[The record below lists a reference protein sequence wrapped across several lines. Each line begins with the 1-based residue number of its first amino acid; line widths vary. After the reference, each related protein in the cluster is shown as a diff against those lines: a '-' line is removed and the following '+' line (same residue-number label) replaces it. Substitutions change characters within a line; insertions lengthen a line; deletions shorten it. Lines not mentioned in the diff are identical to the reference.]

1 MSEYKTGEQMAADN
15 ERLQE
20 YIRVAQE
27 DMRGATISA
36 FTLGVEAGLRLAAE
50 RIAAGGTVQEKGGGE
65 AVACRTCGGGGSLLT
80 MEADR
85 VTCLTCGGTGKA
97 KE

>member
-1 MSEYKTGEQMAADN
+1 MSEYKTGEQMAADD
-15 ERLQE
+15 ERFQE
-20 YIRVAQE
+20 TLKAAQN
-27 DMRGATISA
+27 ATRYDLELA